1 VSGSNDIIV
10 VHWHDAGAGSTP
22 EEAKSHFRESVG
34 FEVENS
40 PGEGVLIQMESDGL
54 SHDYHF
60 IPWPYI
66 KRIERIKR
74 AETPETT
81 ISEE

>member
-1 VSGSNDIIV
+1 MNSLDIVI
-10 VHWHDAGAGSTP
+10 VHWHDAGAGHTA
-22 EEAKSHFRESVG
+22 EEAKSHFRQSVG
-34 FEVENS
+34 FEVENV
-40 PGEGVLIQMESDGL
+40 PGDGVLMSMEEDQLSGL
-54 SHDYHF
+54 HF

-81 ISEE
+81 ISQE